1 MSGVPD
7 GFDPQA
13 LERLRDL
20 GGTAFLRQM
29 IGLFLDLAQ
38 QKLQAAQAAERAG
51 DIPAIGKAIHAL
63 RSSSGNIGAST
74 MQELATRIDELA
86 REQNPGHIPAL
97 LRQLEAAFARVRPRL
112 EQERDSLST

>member
-1 MSGVPD
+1 MSSASQD
-7 GFDPQA
+7 FDPQA

-20 GGTAFLRQM
+20 GGNAFLRQM

-38 QKLQAAQAAERAG
+38 QKLHAARAAEQAG
-51 DIPAIGKAIHAL
+51 DVTALGKAIHAL

-86 REQNPGHIPAL
+86 REQNAVQIPSL
-97 LRQLEAAFARVRPRL
+97 LRQLEAAFARVKPRL
-112 EQERDSLST
+112 EQERDALST